1 MCIRDRYTFLQQSF
15 GAVSTIAI
23 GAGGLMGLP
32 LVVSDYR
39 NRKILKRFKVT
50 PVRPV
55 VILLVE
61 VTIYSIYALASLAL
75 IYITAF
81 CFFDFRMVGSFA
93 EFLLSFLQMCIR
105 DSHIRIHSRTASL
118 SSALPVL
125 NCLQLPINAPRS
137 PAIINFYSYNISQAV
152 LILKKNIPTNSIKKS
167 PVLPQN

>member
-1 MCIRDRYTFLQQSF
+1 MKTFKTMLKTELKLSLRGMDMFIFAICIPVAVIVLLGIIYGNKPAFEGAEYTFLQQSF

-93 EFLLSFLQMCIR
+93 EFLLSFLLVIGGQ
-105 DSHIRIHSRTASL
+105 
-118 SSALPVL
+118 
-125 NCLQLPINAPRS
+125 
-137 PAIINFYSYNISQAV
+137 
-152 LILKKNIPTNSIKKS
+152 KE
-167 PVLPQN
+167 